1 MARSSPLSRRAP
13 PAAPK
18 SWHAVHCMAH
28 LEQPLPRT
36 TVDSIGHSDASRS
49 IDRSNSQ
56 RNTTRNRLS
65 TRCNAAAAERAPHCA
80 PDASQ
85 HVCFRARRRIA
96 HQRSPVV
103 SPSACCCVLFC
114 FRAQPAACLHRARDL
129 LARGV
134 CDAHVECCAAS
145 QWAGQTPDFT
155 RQSAR
160 AALSRLTGD
169 HQLWHGCTMQRW
181 WQQSAS
187 SIGRWLSRRCRRQ
200 LEHTQEGEPC
210 SPALAPKHC

>member
-1 MARSSPLSRRAP
+1 MYGALRAASAPHYSGLDWPQRRFA
-13 PAAPK
+13 
-18 SWHAVHCMAH
+18 
-28 LEQPLPRT
+28 
-36 TVDSIGHSDASRS
+36 
-49 IDRSNSQ
+49 IDRSIEEP
-56 RNTTRNRLS
+56 NTTQHATDYRLDAMQPQQSVRRTARQMPAS
-65 TRCNAAAAERAPHCA
+65 TYASRLAAASPINDRPL
-80 PDASQ
+80 S
-85 HVCFRARRRIA
+85 ARRR
-96 HQRSPVV
+96 VV
-103 SPSACCCVLFC
+103 ACCFAFVRSRQ
-114 FRAQPAACLHRARDL
+114 RACIARAISSREVYAMHTL
-129 LARGV
+129 SVALQAL
-134 CDAHVECCAAS
+134 

-160 AALSRLTGD
+160 STLRRLTGD

>member
-1 MARSSPLSRRAP
+1 VSHCVDRQTDGTALAKTQPRRLSLRSSYTESATATEGGARTMARSSPLSRRAP

-18 SWHAVHCMAH
+18 SWHAVHCLAH

-56 RNTTRNRLS
+56 HNTTRNRLS

-103 SPSACCCVLFC
+103 CQPVGVLL
-114 FRAQPAACLHRARDL
+114 RAVLLSCAAGSVPASRARSPR
-129 LARGV
+129 AR
-134 CDAHVECCAAS
+134 CMRC
-145 QWAGQTPDFT
+145 T
-155 RQSAR
+155 R
-160 AALSRLTGD
+160 
-169 HQLWHGCTMQRW
+169 
-181 WQQSAS
+181 
-187 SIGRWLSRRCRRQ
+187 
-200 LEHTQEGEPC
+200 
-210 SPALAPKHC
+210 